1 MKLVKSLTEANTN
14 QWDMK
19 FMNRFI
25 EAYYKAS
32 AYANDEVIKACNEFL
47 TSLQNKEGDEVKVT
61 NLMSEIYNA
70 VRKDI
75 NKKARSFNFGAFSAV
90 PLEWKFRGVSQY
102 GLWHL
107 GQVSG
112 ILSDLGML
120 TPFIFESVA

>member
-1 MKLVKSLTEANTN
+1 MYDELVKSLTEANTN

-90 PLEWKFRGVSQY
+90 PLE
-102 GLWHL
+102 
-107 GQVSG
+107 
-112 ILSDLGML
+112 
-120 TPFIFESVA
+120 